1 MKPRAARYAASF
13 FLIVVVLL
21 LRFALQARLGL
32 SVPYLQFFPAVML
45 AAWLG
50 GTGPGLLAVVLAAA
64 ASDFFFLGPT
74 YSFAIAAPADR
85 LSLPLF
91 VLIGLAIVWLFE
103 RVRHSE
109 RAHELAAVRAAE
121 QALELSRLTRRLSD
135 VVANVPGVVWEAW
148 GEPDATSQR
157 IDFVS
162 EHVRSLLGYGPEEWT
177 KTPNFW
183 LSVVHPDDRARAA
196 AESRAIF
203 ESGAN
208 GRNEFRWIRKDG
220 RVIWVEAHSSVVLD
234 ERGRPIGM
242 RGVTLDVS
250 SRRNLER
257 ERAGLLERAEQ
268 ARAEAV
274 NANRLKDDFL
284 ATLSHE
290 LRTPLNAIL
299 GYGRMLRQG
308 VVEPDRQARAFE
320 IIERNAASLTQMV
333 GDVLD
338 VSRIVGGKIRLNVQS
353 VDLPV
358 VVEEAVA
365 TIRNAAD
372 AKGVRLQVVVDPAG
386 GPISGDPD
394 RVQQIIWNLMS
405 NAVRFTP
412 KEGRVQLRLE
422 RVNSHVEIVVSDTGI
437 GITPEFLPH
446 VFERFRQADSRFS
459 RQHGG
464 LGLGLAITRDLVQL
478 HGGTIEAFSEGQGHG
493 ATFRV
498 QLPLMIV
505 QPKRDSAERTHP
517 ATGGRHLVAPPATLA
532 GVRVLAVDDEGDAL
546 TLVRDVLEAAGA
558 TVMTADSAERALQA
572 LANGVPDVMITD
584 LGMPKMDG
592 FALLEAVR
600 ASPDEAVRGLP
611 VAALT
616 AYARSEDRTRAL
628 RSGFQMHLAK
638 PIDPAELVASVSAL
652 ARRRSTSSTAL
663 S

>member
-1 MKPRAARYAASF
+1 MKPRAARYVVSLFA
-13 FLIVVVLL
+13 IVVVLL
-21 LRFALQARLGL
+21 LRFALQPWLGL

-45 AAWLG
+45 VSWLG
-50 GTGPGLLAVVLAAA
+50 GVGPGLLAVGLAAA
-64 ASDFFFLGPT
+64 ASDFFFLRPT
-74 YSFAIAAPADR
+74 YSFAIAETADR
-85 LSLPLF
+85 VSLPLF
-91 VLIGLAIVWLFE
+91 VLIGLAIVGLFE
-103 RVRHSE
+103 KVRRSGLE
-109 RAHELAAVRAAE
+109 HESAALAAAN
-121 QALELSRLTRRLSD
+121 QARELRRVTGRLSA

-148 GEPDATSQR
+148 GQPDAAGQR

-162 EHVRSLLGYGPEEWT
+162 DHVRAMLGYEPEEWRA
-177 KTPNFW
+177 TPNFW
-183 LSVVHPDDRARAA
+183 LSVVHPDDRDRAA

-203 ESGAN
+203 ESRSN
-208 GRNEFRWIRKDG
+208 GRTEFRWVRKDG
-220 RVIWVEAHSSVVLD
+220 TVIWVEAHSSVILD
-234 ERGRPIGM
+234 EQDRPIGM
-242 RGVTLDVS
+242 RGVTLDVTG
-250 SRRNLER
+250 RKNLEH

-268 ARAEAV
+268 ARGEAV

-308 VVEPDRQARAFE
+308 AVDADRQGRAFE

-338 VSRIVGGKIRLNVQS
+338 VSRIVGGKIRLNVHT

-365 TIRNAAD
+365 TIQSAAD
-372 AKGVRLQVVVDPAG
+372 AKGVRLQVVVDPAA
-386 GPISGDPD
+386 GPVSGDPD
-394 RVQQIIWNLMS
+394 RLQQIIWNLLS

-437 GITPEFLPH
+437 GVPPEFLPH

-459 RQHGG
+459 REHGG

-478 HGGTIEAFSEGQGHG
+478 HGGTIQAYSEGEGRG

-505 QPKRDSAERTHP
+505 HPAADADQRENPAAERGQP
-517 ATGGRHLVAPPATLA
+517 AAPLKSLA

-558 TVMTADSAERALQA
+558 TVVIADSADKALEA
-572 LANGVPDVMITD
+572 LATEVPDVMITD
-584 LGMPKMDG
+584 LGMPKVDG
-592 FALLEAVR
+592 FALLDAVR
-600 ASPDEAVRGLP
+600 ASNDPTVRVLP

-616 AYARSEDRTRAL
+616 AYARSEDRTKAL
-628 RSGFQMHLAK
+628 RAGFQIHLSK
-638 PIDPAELVASVSAL
+638 PIDPAELVAAVSTL
-652 ARRRSTSSTAL
+652 ARRPSTSSTAL
-663 S
+663 P

>member
-1 MKPRAARYAASF
+1 ME
-13 FLIVVVLL
+13 
-21 LRFALQARLGL
+21 
-32 SVPYLQFFPAVML
+32 
-45 AAWLG
+45 
-50 GTGPGLLAVVLAAA
+50 
-64 ASDFFFLGPT
+64 
-74 YSFAIAAPADR
+74 
-85 LSLPLF
+85 
-91 VLIGLAIVWLFE
+91 FE
-103 RVRHSE
+103 S
-109 RAHELAAVRAAE
+109 ELARV
-121 QALELSRLTRRLSD
+121 TRRLSE

-148 GEPDATSQR
+148 GEPDAASQR

-162 EHVRSLLGYGPEEWT
+162 DHVRAMLGYEPEEWT
-177 KTPNFW
+177 ATPNFW

-203 ESGAN
+203 ESGAS
-208 GRNEFRWIRKDG
+208 GRNEFRWVRKDG
-220 RVIWVEAHSSVVLD
+220 TVIWVEAHSSVILD
-234 ERGRPIGM
+234 EQGRPIGM

-250 SRRNLER
+250 SRKSLEL

-268 ARAEAV
+268 ARAEAE

-308 VVEPDRQARAFE
+308 AVEPDRQHRAFE

-338 VSRIVGGKIRLNVQS
+338 VSRILGGKVRLNVQS

-358 VVEEAVA
+358 VVEEAIA
-365 TIRNAAD
+365 TIRSAAD
-372 AKGVRLQVVVDPAG
+372 AKGVRLQVVVDPAA

-394 RVQQIIWNLMS
+394 RLQQIIWNLVS

-437 GITPEFLPH
+437 GIPPEFLPH

-478 HGGTIEAFSEGQGHG
+478 HGGTVQAFSEGQGRG

-505 QPKRDSAERTHP
+505 HPTDDAVEPAHP
-517 ATGGRHLVAPPATLA
+517 AAEARRPAAPPLSLN
-532 GVRVLAVDDEGDAL
+532 GVRVLTVDDEADAL
-546 TLVRDVLEAAGA
+546 ALVRDVLEAAGA
-558 TVMTADSAERALQA
+558 TVIMANSAEQALQA
-572 LANGVPDVMITD
+572 LGHGVPDVMVTD
-584 LGMPKMDG
+584 LGMPEMDG
-592 FALLEAVR
+592 FGLLAAVR
-600 ASPDEAVRGLP
+600 ASADAAVRGLP

-638 PIDPAELVASVSAL
+638 PIDPAELVAAVSAL
-652 ARRRSTSSTAL
+652 ARRRSTSATPL
-663 S
+663 P

>member
-1 MKPRAARYAASF
+1 MKPRAARYAVSLL
-13 FLIVVVLL
+13 LIVAVLL
-21 LRFALQARLGL
+21 LRFALQPWLGL
-32 SVPYLQFFPAVML
+32 SGPYLQFFPAVML
-45 AAWLG
+45 ASWLG
-50 GTGPGLLAVVLAAA
+50 GIGPGLLAVTLATA
-64 ASDFFFLGPT
+64 ASDFFFLRPT
-74 YSFAIAAPADR
+74 YSFAIAETADR
-85 LSLPLF
+85 VSLTLF
-91 VLIGLAIVWLFE
+91 ALIGLAVVWLFE
-103 RVRHSE
+103 KARRSGL
-109 RAHELAAVRAAE
+109 AHETAAVGASD
-121 QALELSRLTRRLSD
+121 QARELTRVTHRLSA

-148 GEPDATSQR
+148 GQPDAAEQR

-162 EHVRSLLGYGPEEWT
+162 GHVRAMLGYEPAEWT
-177 KTPNFW
+177 ATPNFW
-183 LSVVHPDDRARAA
+183 LIVVHPDDRARAA
-196 AESRAIF
+196 AEARAIF
-203 ESGAN
+203 ESRAA
-208 GRNEFRWIRKDG
+208 GRSEFRWVGKDG
-220 RVIWVEAHSSVVLD
+220 SVVWVEAHSSVILD
-234 ERGRPIGM
+234 EEDRPLGM
-242 RGVTLDVS
+242 RGVTLDIT
-250 SRRNLER
+250 SRKNLEQ

-308 VVEPDRQARAFE
+308 AVDAGRQARAFE

-338 VSRIVGGKIRLNVQS
+338 VSRIVGGKIRLNVQA

-365 TIRNAAD
+365 TIRGAAD
-372 AKGVRLQVVVDPAG
+372 AKGVRLQVVVDPAA

-394 RVQQIIWNLMS
+394 RLQQIVWNLLS

-422 RVNSHVEIVVSDTGI
+422 RVNSHVEIVVSDTGM
-437 GITPEFLPH
+437 GVPPDFLPH

-459 RQHGG
+459 REHGG

-478 HGGTIEAFSEGQGHG
+478 HGGTIQAFSDGVGRG

-498 QLPLMIV
+498 QLPLMSV
-505 QPKRDSAERTHP
+505 HPTAGSHERENPAAEARP
-517 ATGGRHLVAPPATLA
+517 PMAPLKSLA
-532 GVRVLAVDDEGDAL
+532 GVRVLTVDDEADAL

-558 TVMTADSAERALQA
+558 TVVMADSAAKALQA
-572 LANGVPDVMITD
+572 LAHEIPDVMITD
-584 LGMPKMDG
+584 LGMPAMDG
-592 FALLEAVR
+592 FALLDAVR
-600 ASPDEAVRGLP
+600 ASGDAAVRGIP

-628 RSGFQMHLAK
+628 RAGFQMHLSK
-638 PIDPAELVASVSAL
+638 PIDPAELVAAVSTL

-663 S
+663 P